1 MWLSFVLVCLKA
13 VELAG
18 LCGTFCCVLCITI
31 SYYQNAIGLRSLT
44 FIGPLACVMYRLRA
58 VALPGRLPLA
68 SKLGKQATI
77 GLGSHYTVHGACET
91 CPVDVVW

>member
-58 VALPGRLPLA
+58 LALPGRLP
-68 SKLGKQATI
+68 SKQPLGWVVTTQC
-77 GLGSHYTVHGACET
+77 TVHNACET